1 MKKHIRLSILTATVL
16 AICLLAALPSV
27 AQNPYSRWKFDPI
40 SFNPPKPERFV
51 LDNGL
56 VVYFLPNHQLPV
68 VTMSALVRAGEVY
81 VPADKAGL
89 AGIAGDGLV
98 TGGTA
103 TKPPDEIDE
112 QIESLGIQW
121 SGDIG
126 LESGQFS
133 MNCLSKDLGT
143 ALPLFA
149 ELLMKPRFDSSRVQ
163 LAVANALEDLRRQN
177 DSPGRI
183 VRREF
188 SKLVYGDHPYGR
200 SPSEKSLGSLTRGD
214 AVGFHERFFHPN
226 TIILAV
232 SGDLDVAALKSTLQ
246 TLFGSWKK
254 ADVSYPEVATPGTN
268 ASPGVY
274 QINKDLNQTN
284 IRFGH
289 LGIDRHNPDR
299 HAVRVLNY
307 ILGGGG
313 FTSRMIAKVR
323 SDSGWAYSVGTAF
336 TGADKGGLFLA
347 TCQTKT
353 ETTAKALALMEWVV
367 EDVRAHGIRE
377 EELETAKDA
386 ILNSDVF
393 NYDEPDKIVENYAWE
408 EYQGFPPDQL
418 QKDVEAIKA
427 VTKADVDAAAAKYLH
442 PDQYTILAVGKI
454 DAFDS
459 LLSKF
464 GNVKTMTL
472 PETP

>member
-1 MKKHIRLSILTATVL
+1 MKRIRLSVIAATVL
-16 AICLLAALPSV
+16 TICLVAALPLS
-27 AQNPYSRWKFDPI
+27 AQNPYARWKFNPI
-40 SFNPPKPERFV
+40 TFNPPMPERFV

-68 VTMSALVRAGEVY
+68 VTISALVRAGEVY
-81 VPADKAGL
+81 VAPDKAGL
-89 AGIAGDGLV
+89 GSIAGEGIV

-103 TKPPDEIDE
+103 TKSPDEVDE
-112 QIESLGIQW
+112 ALEALGIQW
-121 SGDIG
+121 SGNVG
-126 LESGQFS
+126 LESSQFS
-133 MNCLSKDLGT
+133 MNCLSKDLGI

-163 LAVANALEDLRRQN
+163 LAVDNALEDLRRQN

-200 SPSEKSLGSLTRGD
+200 SPSEKSLGSLTRTD
-214 AVGFHERFFHPN
+214 AIRFHERYFHPN
-226 TIILAV
+226 TIILAI
-232 SGDLDVAALKSTLQ
+232 SGDLDVATLKNSLQ
-246 TLFGSWKK
+246 TAFGSWAKT
-254 ADVSYPEVATPGTN
+254 DVTYPELATPALN
-268 ASPGVY
+268 ASPGVF

-284 IRFGH
+284 LRFGH

-353 ETTAKALALMEWVV
+353 ETTAKALALMKWVI
-367 EDVRAHGIRE
+367 DDIRARGITDD
-377 EELETAKDA
+377 ELATAKDA

-408 EYQGFPPDQL
+408 EYQVFPMDQL

-427 VTKADVDAAAAKYLH
+427 VTKADVDAAAKKYLR

-459 LLSKF
+459 PLSKF
-464 GNVKTMTL
+464 GNVKTITL
-472 PETP
+472 SVSP